1 MTANTRFPVGADA
14 PGGPGKQ
21 DNEKSQTD
29 TYFVRICLG
38 FSLIVAGLRGVK
50 DVGDADC
57 HTAFCLRAIPHN
69 PPSALPGKIVL

>member
-1 MTANTRFPVGADA
+1 MIPPLVGADA

-38 FSLIVAGLRGVK
+38 FSIVL
-50 DVGDADC
+50 AD
-57 HTAFCLRAIPHN
+57 LRANEGIGPY
-69 PPSALPGKIVL
+69 GV